1 VKTKFAYNVNELV
14 EMLPFSKA
22 HWYREIN
29 KGTVPCVQIGNR
41 KAVCG
46 WFIDEQIG
54 KATVQNQEGTS
65 NEDAIQPHSS

>member
-1 VKTKFAYNVNELV
+1 METKIVYEVKELL
-14 EMLPFSKA
+14 EMFPFSKA
-22 HWYREIN
+22 HWYRKIN

-46 WFIDEQIG
+46 WFIEEQIG

-65 NEDAIQPHSS
+65 NEDAIHPSS